1 LATRA
6 VFLTTG
12 IVINILK
19 DPKSVNAPFEK
30 FLINTFYNHLYS
42 KPACTDELGLLSH
55 HKKSSAVSFNYIQHN
70 NPNSVYW
77 LVFDVDRP
85 SAHFDFIDY
94 HAPPPNMAV
103 MNPDN
108 GHCHLLYGLDLPVH
122 KNFSSNTAPLKYA
135 ADIERA
141 LLFTLQ
147 SDPNYSN
154 FLCQNPM
161 STHWIVYF
169 YQHFLY
175 TLEWLA
181 DYLDLKRFKLPKK
194 NVSNSGLGRNCCLFD
209 TVRPWAYSKI
219 RDNALNMSLSAFQTA
234 VIGFTDVLNNQLFTN
249 PLPNQ
254 EVKSIGKSIATW
266 TWRHLSDK
274 GFSDYQR
281 RAALRGRAI
290 ATKKAESRDIQ
301 IRMFKGNN
309 PAMSNR
315 AIAKVFK
322 VNEKTVRSALK
333 NKSNL
338 LF

>member
-1 LATRA
+1 MATRA
-6 VFLTTG
+6 AFYTTS
-12 IVINILK
+12 IVLNINK
-19 DPKSVNAPFEK
+19 GPQAVNA
-30 FLINTFYNHLYS
+30 LLGQSLLTSFYERLYS
-42 KPACTDELGLLSH
+42 KPACTNELGFLFH
-55 HKKSSAVSFNYIQHN
+55 QKKSSAIKYSYIQHN

-85 SAHFDFIDY
+85 TAHFDFEDL

-108 GHCHLLYGLDLPVH
+108 GHCHLLYGLDIPVH

-135 ADIERA
+135 ADIERS

-147 SDPNYSN
+147 SDPGYSGY
-154 FLCQNPM
+154 LCKNPM
-161 STHWIVYF
+161 SEHWIIYL
-169 YQHFLY
+169 YQKILY
-175 TLEWLA
+175 SLDWLA
-181 DYLDLKRFKLPKK
+181 DYLDLKRYKLPKK
-194 NVSNSGLGRNCCLFD
+194 EPSYSGLGRNCTLFD

-219 RDNALNMSLSAFQTA
+219 RDKAMNSSLSTFQNA
-234 VIGFTDVLNNQLFTN
+234 VIGFTDVLNTQMFNM

-266 TWRHLSDK
+266 TWRHLSEQ
-274 GFSDYQR
+274 GFSAFQR
-281 RAALRGRAI
+281 RAALKGRAI
-290 ATKKAESRDIQ
+290 AQKKSESRGIQ

-309 PAMSNR
+309 PEMSNR

-322 VNEKTVRSALK
+322 VSESTVRVALK
-333 NKSNL
+333 NKTNL